1 MKEKSFKKSDM
12 SLTTKLSVAIAV
24 SLLVVFAILTVS
36 TGSLVRKNMQEASN
50 SELMAIAQDNGNQV
64 VSILEEAGSVAI
76 DLEKATINEFKEIDK
91 LPAKNVIPPR
101 PEIQS
106 LFFSNV
112 FNQNLKIMNHGIE
125 TYLTKTSVNIVGSND
140 DIVGI
145 GIFFEPYALQD
156 DIQAYAYYVDKASA
170 ANNKVVPY
178 GDYNSYKN
186 EVFYKEP
193 MSAGTT
199 VITSPYEFRGDM
211 VVSYAI
217 PLIYNGVSKAVIE
230 VDVLTSIFEKL
241 NIKNEN
247 YPSLY
252 TVICD
257 ENLTIV
263 HKTGDATA
271 SGKQLAQFFGTK
283 EMAEVNAQIAKNKPF
298 SILLNNPNGVECSY
312 NFQPVE
318 IASEQWW
325 SLTVV
330 ENDEIISKADK
341 VTYFLFGC
349 FIVALFII
357 VAITAFLLHKMLK
370 PLDLV
375 VDAAEKISQGNF
387 EVEIDYADN
396 DEIGKLAT
404 SFQTMSDNLKIIIKD
419 IAYLTTEMNNGN
431 FNIATT
437 AEDKYVGEYRQIL
450 LSIRN
455 LNRRLSEVLSQ
466 IRVAAEQVDSGAEQV
481 AGGAQ
486 ALSQGA
492 TEQASSTEELAAT
505 VIEIN
510 EQIAQASD
518 FAAQA
523 SIKTMEAGAMVGECN
538 EQMRQSIEAMNEIS
552 QSSEEIGKIIKT
564 IEDIAFQTNILALNA
579 AVEAARAG
587 AAGKGFAVVADEV
600 RNLAAKSAEA
610 SKDTTALIEA
620 SIAAVAKGAKLV
632 DNTAARLEDVAT
644 SASTVADMV
653 DRIAA
658 NAQEQAAGMQQVTTG
673 LDQIA
678 GVVQTNS
685 ATSEQS
691 AAASEEL
698 SGQAAMLKELVGQFQ
713 LRN

>member
-1 MKEKSFKKSDM
+1 MNGKFKKSEL
-12 SLTTKLSVAIAV
+12 SLAAKLAIAIGIGLIIIFIALTIGTGYV
-24 SLLVVFAILTVS
+24 LRNSL
-36 TGSLVRKNMQEASN
+36 QDASN
-50 SELMAIAQDNGNQV
+50 SELMAIAQDNGHQV
-64 VSILEEAGSVAI
+64 AAIIEEAGSAAL
-76 DLEKATINEFKEIDK
+76 DLEAATINEFKEIDK
-91 LPAKNVIPPR
+91 LPQKNVIPPR
-101 PEIQS
+101 PEIQT

-125 TYLTKTSVNIVGSND
+125 TYLTKTSVNIVGANE

-156 DIQAYAYYVDKASA
+156 DIHAYAYYVDKTAA

-186 EVFYKEP
+186 EVFYQEP
-193 MSAGTT
+193 ITAGTT
-199 VITSPYEFRGDM
+199 VITSPYEFRGEM
-211 VVSYAI
+211 VVSYAMPI
-217 PLIYNGVSKAVIE
+217 IYNGVTKGVVE

-241 NIKNEN
+241 NVANKNF
-247 YPSLY
+247 PSLY

-257 ENLTIV
+257 ENLNIV

-271 SGKQLAQFFGTK
+271 SGKQLSQFFGTK
-283 EMAEVNAQIAKNKPF
+283 EMEKVNAQMAKNEPF
-298 SILLNNPNGVECSY
+298 QILLDNPEGIECSY
-312 NFQPVE
+312 NFQPVQ

-330 ENDEIISKADK
+330 DHHDITSKSDK
-341 VTYFLFGC
+341 VTMFLLVC
-349 FIVALFII
+349 FVFAFFII
-357 VAITAFLLHKMLK
+357 VALTVFALRKMLK
-370 PLDLV
+370 PLELV
-375 VDAAEKISQGNF
+375 VDAAEQISQGNF
-387 EVEIDYADN
+387 EVAIDYTDN
-396 DEIGKLAT
+396 DEIGKLAA
-404 SFQTMSDNLKIIIKD
+404 SFRTMSDNLKTIIKD

-431 FNIATT
+431 FRIATT

-450 LSIRN
+450 LSIRE
-455 LNRRLSEVLSQ
+455 LNRRLSDVLSQ
-466 IRVAAEQVDSGAEQV
+466 IKVAADQVDSGAEQV
-481 AGGAQ
+481 AVGAQ

-505 VIEIN
+505 VAEIN
-510 EQIAQASD
+510 SQIAQASD

-523 SIKTMEAGAMVGECN
+523 SMKTMEAGELTHGCNDQMKELIAAMD
-538 EQMRQSIEAMNEIS
+538 EIS

-620 SIAAVAKGAKLV
+620 SMAAVAKGARLV
-632 DNTAARLEDVAT
+632 DDTASQLENVAE
-644 SASTVADMV
+644 SAATVADMV
-653 DRIAA
+653 DKIAA
-658 NAQEQAAGMQQVTTG
+658 NAQEQTAGVQQVSIG

-678 GVVQTNS
+678 SVVQTNS

-698 SGQAAMLKELVGQFQ
+698 SGQAAMLNELVGQFQ
-713 LRN
+713 LRD